1 MKYCTMMKTAQM
13 LTIALGENGK
23 LLGETQISLHQAPT
37 VDFKT
42 LLAGLLHGLGSQLTD
57 MDFAGIVKAAY
68 SPEVGESEVGKK
80 LHLLVTELKIPLIS
94 VWSLDMLG
102 WAAQDCEKGLAVI
115 QNLAQSLW
123 FKASYQWD
131 SCRQIPVC
139 LEEPH
144 ILTTEELRKEVEL
157 EDNRILVSGDSL
169 PAAEYLKNK
178 ERSLPG
184 YYQWH
189 YGLYSVQA
197 VWHQWLESG
206 PDEEFF
212 PLYKIQEKTKARELS
227 AHGPLIMRMMREE
240 DLKDVMKIEL
250 RSFPSPWSPLAFVT
264 ELRHNEDAYYFCL
277 YSYGILLGYLGV
289 WLIFDEGYIT
299 RLAIHPDFRAKGHG
313 SYLIRQVLEWMKPR
327 GVKRLNLEIRSSNT
341 LACSFYKKLGFLPRA
356 TKQAYYTDPPEDA
369 MVMTLD
375 LNCP

>member
-1 MKYCTMMKTAQM
+1 MKYCAM
-13 LTIALGENGK
+13 IN
-23 LLGETQISLHQAPT
+23 
-37 VDFKT
+37 D
-42 LLAGLLHGLGSQLTD
+42 
-57 MDFAGIVKAAY
+57 
-68 SPEVGESEVGKK
+68 
-80 LHLLVTELKIPLIS
+80 PLIIK
-94 VWSLDMLG
+94 LM
-102 WAAQDCEKGLAVI
+102 C
-115 QNLAQSLW
+115 
-123 FKASYQWD
+123 
-131 SCRQIPVC
+131 
-139 LEEPH
+139 
-144 ILTTEELRKEVEL
+144 
-157 EDNRILVSGDSL
+157 
-169 PAAEYLKNK
+169 
-178 ERSLPG
+178 
-184 YYQWH
+184 
-189 YGLYSVQA
+189 
-197 VWHQWLESG
+197 
-206 PDEEFF
+206 
-212 PLYKIQEKTKARELS
+212 
-227 AHGPLIMRMMREE
+227 EE

-356 TKQAYYTDPPEDA
+356 TKQEYYTDPPEDA